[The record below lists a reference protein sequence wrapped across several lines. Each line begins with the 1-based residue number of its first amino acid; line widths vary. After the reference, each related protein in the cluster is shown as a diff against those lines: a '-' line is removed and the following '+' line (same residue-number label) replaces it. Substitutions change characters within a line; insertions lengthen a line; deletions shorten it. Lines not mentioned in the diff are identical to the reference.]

1 MLRKIVAIA
10 LLCGWAAWDRYG
22 DRSFHIETGIP
33 LAYPTSYTEQVS
45 IDSEPYQEI
54 INGGAQS
61 FRYREYRI
69 TPLAVF
75 QLEARVLGKKTYRHG
90 RETELSRV
98 DLALGWGPM
107 ARQEIV
113 GSFEISQGGRFYSL
127 RTHDR
132 SLLRGQ
138 IVRNSANMHLIPA
151 STRVTRELE
160 RVEPDERVRLKG
172 YLVEINADDGWH
184 WRSSLS
190 RDDTGNGACELI
202 LVDDVRRL

>member
-1 MLRKIVAIA
+1 
-10 LLCGWAAWDRYG
+10 
-22 DRSFHIETGIP
+22 
-33 LAYPTSYTEQVS
+33 
-45 IDSEPYQEI
+45 
-54 INGGAQS
+54 
-61 FRYREYRI
+61 
-69 TPLAVF
+69 
-75 QLEARVLGKKTYRHG
+75 VLGKKTYRHG

-151 STRVTRELE
+151 SSRVTQEIDRI
-160 RVEPDERVRLKG
+160 EPDERVRLKG
-172 YLVEINADDGWH
+172 YLVEISADDGWH